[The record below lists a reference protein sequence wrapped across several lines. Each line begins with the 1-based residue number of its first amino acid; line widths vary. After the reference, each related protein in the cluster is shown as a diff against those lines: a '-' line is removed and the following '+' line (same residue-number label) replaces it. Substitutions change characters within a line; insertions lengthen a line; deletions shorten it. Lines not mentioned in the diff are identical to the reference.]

1 MRKPMRK
8 PQTILVV
15 QHAGSTVVANH
26 LRAAL
31 EVLGDADEEK
41 RGQDEKDSE
50 KEKRALHDYAEVI

>member
-1 MRKPMRK
+1 
-8 PQTILVV
+8 
-15 QHAGSTVVANH
+15 